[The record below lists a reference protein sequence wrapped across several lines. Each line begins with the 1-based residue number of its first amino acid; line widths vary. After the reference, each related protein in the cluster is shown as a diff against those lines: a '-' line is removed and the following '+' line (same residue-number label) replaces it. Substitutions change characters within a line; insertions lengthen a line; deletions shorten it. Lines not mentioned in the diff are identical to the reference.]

1 MQRSLCL
8 NGSCLDNCWTKSDNK
23 IGVAMNGVIYHEK
36 QVKEMCALHTL
47 NNLFQEREAFNKY
60 ELDNICHSLSP
71 NVWINPHKSL
81 LGLGNYDVNVIMAA
95 LHRRGYEAIW
105 FDKRKD
111 PKCLNL
117 ANIFGFILNVPS
129 DYKLGFVMLPLRRRH
144 WVAIRDICGTY
155 YNLDSKFQSP
165 QLIGRVILYCA
176 HFIAGI
182 FSRDP
187 KCLNLAN
194 IFGFILNVPSD
205 YKLGFV
211 MLPLRRRHWVAIRDI
226 CGTYYNLDS
235 KFQSPQLIGR
245 MDDVVAYLYGQ
256 LQSKEKELF
265 VVVHSDVERSQGWQL
280 DDICSNH
287 VIALDNRSPKDLHPA
302 ASVPGDDCPVSRHSP
317 RINGDRTLAASATLD
332 R

>member
-60 ELDNICHSLSP
+60 ELDDICHSLSP

-105 FDKRKD
+105 FDKRK
-111 PKCLNL
+111 
-117 ANIFGFILNVPS
+117 
-129 DYKLGFVMLPLRRRH
+129 
-144 WVAIRDICGTY
+144 
-155 YNLDSKFQSP
+155 
-165 QLIGRVILYCA
+165 
-176 HFIAGI
+176 
-182 FSRDP
+182 DP

-302 ASVPGDDCPVSRHSP
+302 ASVPGDDCPVSGHSP
-317 RINGDRTLAASATLD
+317 RIDGDRTLATSATLD

>member
-23 IGVAMNGVIYHEK
+23 IGVAMNGVIYHER

-60 ELDNICHSLSP
+60 ELDDICHSLSP

-95 LHRRGYEAIW
+95 LQRRGYEAIW

-165 QLIGRVILYCA
+165 QLIGR
-176 HFIAGI
+176 
-182 FSRDP
+182 
-187 KCLNLAN
+187 
-194 IFGFILNVPSD
+194 
-205 YKLGFV
+205 
-211 MLPLRRRHWVAIRDI
+211 
-226 CGTYYNLDS
+226 
-235 KFQSPQLIGR
+235 
-245 MDDVVAYLYGQ
+245 MDDVVTYLSGQ

-265 VVVHSDVERSQGWQL
+265 VVVPSDVERSQGWQL

-287 VIALDNRSPKDLHPA
+287 VTALDNPSPKDSHPA
-302 ASVPGDDCPVSRHSP
+302 ASVPGDECLVSGHSP
-317 RINGDRTLAASATLD
+317 RIDVFYLNTFYFSITYVVWHILFKFLLISPNLSLWHTSSSCPSLQTCPSGTPQVPVHLSKLVPLPHLKFLSISPNLSLCPHLHSLLL
-332 R
+332 